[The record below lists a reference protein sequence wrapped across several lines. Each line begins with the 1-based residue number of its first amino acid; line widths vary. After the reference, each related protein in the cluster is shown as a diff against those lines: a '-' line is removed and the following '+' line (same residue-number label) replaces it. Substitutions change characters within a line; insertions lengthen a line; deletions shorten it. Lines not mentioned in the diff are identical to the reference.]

1 MATVPP
7 YIAEADRAILST
19 EYQAKYALRCDV
31 LPHAWLG
38 NPRGSRV
45 ILLQLNPGFSEA
57 DVDDERSIPAYRLI
71 SRATLTL
78 DGQAGFWPLDP
89 QLAATSGAQWWRPRL
104 RPLIEALGASGE
116 ALVAAGLSVVEY
128 FPYHSPSYQWPP
140 RLPSQEFGFHLVREA
155 AAAGAV
161 VVVMRQWES
170 WRAAVPELIGHPGL
184 FRNPNPRQAAVSPTN
199 LGEET
204 FGALVTALRQR

>member
-1 MATVPP
+1 M
-7 YIAEADRAILST
+7 
-19 EYQAKYALRCDV
+19 

-38 NPRGSRV
+38 NPRDSRV
-45 ILLQLNPGFSEA
+45 ILLQLNPGFSET

-71 SRATLTL
+71 VRATLTL

-89 QLAATSGAQWWRPRL
+89 RLATTSGAQWWRPRL
-104 RPLIEALGASGE
+104 RPLIEALGAGGE

-128 FPYHSPSYQWPP
+128 FPYHSLSYQWPP

-161 VVVMRQWES
+161 VLVMRQWES
-170 WRAAVPELIGHPGL
+170 WRAAVPEVIGYWLGPRTFPL
-184 FRNPNPRQAAVSPTN
+184 FSTYYASGHAMPRLRSEAADRRSRPSARPAQAHRKSSQLPVTSP
-199 LGEET
+199 
-204 FGALVTALRQR
+204 